1 MKNTAIQISIPQ
13 PCHEDWLGMTPADK
27 GRFCDKCMK
36 NVMDFTAKTDREIL
50 DAYAKDQKLCGRFK
64 SDQLNRDIAV
74 VEKKSTVWLA
84 TTSAIMTIVGVE
96 SSEVLA
102 QEKQNTEQHEN
113 FMLGKMIAPVKP
125 QTKVI
130 KGVVSDGNEP
140 IPGANVVIKGTKT
153 STQTDLDGNF
163 SLVAKEND
171 VIVVSAID
179 IYEQFIVD
187 DKNFYNIKI
196 NEFTKVSTKE
206 AYVGGINVNV
216 NRKKRTFFGR
226 IFHSIGNWFR

>member
-1 MKNTAIQISIPQ
+1 MKNTAIQLSIPQ
-13 PCHEDWLGMTPADK
+13 PCHEDWQAMTHAEK

-36 NVMDFTAKTDREIL
+36 NVHDFTNKTDREIL

-64 SDQLNRDIAV
+64 ADQLNRDIEV
-74 VEKKSTVWLA
+74 LEKKSGVWLA
-84 TTSAIMTIVGVE
+84 TTTAFMTLVGIE
-96 SSEVLA
+96 SQEIIA

-130 KGVVSDGNEP
+130 KGVVSDNVGP

-163 SLVAKEND
+163 SIEAKEND
-171 VIVVSAID
+171 VIVVSFLGLATLEKKVTGSDFYKIELKQSEIQLQGEVL
-179 IYEQFIVD
+179 IY
-187 DKNFYNIKI
+187 
-196 NEFTKVSTKE
+196 
-206 AYVGGINVNV
+206 
-216 NRKKRTFFGR
+216 KKRSFFSR
-226 IFHSIGNWFR
+226 IFYSIRNWFR

>member
-1 MKNTAIQISIPQ
+1 MKNTIQISIPQ
-13 PCHEDWLGMTPADK
+13 PCHEDWQAMTPADK

-50 DAYAKDQKLCGRFK
+50 DAYAKDSKLCGRFK
-64 SDQLNRDIAV
+64 ADQLNRDIEV
-74 VEKKSTVWLA
+74 LEKKSTVWLA
-84 TTSAIMTIVGVE
+84 TTSAIMTLVGVE

-102 QEKQNTEQHEN
+102 QEKQKTEQHEN

-140 IPGANVVIKGTKT
+140 IPGATIIIIGSKT
-153 STQTDLDGNF
+153 STQTDLEGNF
-163 SLVAKEND
+163 SVEAKEND
-171 VIVVSAID
+171 VIVVDFLGYNNFEIK
-179 IYEQFIVD
+179 VD
-187 DKNFYNIKI
+187 ENNFYKI
-196 NEFTKVSTKE
+196 DLNKNVITLGVS
-206 AYVGGINVNV
+206 AVFC
-216 NRKKRTFFGR
+216 KKRTFFGR

>member
-13 PCHEDWLGMTPADK
+13 PCHEDWQAMTPADK

-50 DAYAKDQKLCGRFK
+50 DAYAKDSKLCGRFK
-64 SDQLNRDIAV
+64 ADQLNRDIAV

-130 KGVVSDGNEP
+130 KGVVSDDVGP
-140 IPGANVVIKGTKT
+140 LPGANVVIKGTDI
-153 STQTDLDGNF
+153 STQTDIDGNF
-163 SLVAKEND
+163 SMEAKEND
-171 VIVVSAID
+171 VIVVSFLGLATLEKKVTNSD
-179 IYEQFIVD
+179 
-187 DKNFYNIKI
+187 FYKI
-196 NEFTKVSTKE
+196 ELKQSENQLMGEVL
-206 AYVGGINVNV
+206 VC
-216 NRKKRTFFGR
+216 KKRTFFGR

>member
-13 PCHEDWLGMTPADK
+13 PCHEDWQAMTPADK

-50 DAYAKDQKLCGRFK
+50 YAYAKDSKLCGRFRN
-64 SDQLNRDIAV
+64 DQLDRDIAV

-84 TTSAIMTIVGVE
+84 TTSAIMTLVGVE
-96 SSEVLA
+96 SNEVLA
-102 QEKQNTEQHEN
+102 QEKQKTEQHEN

-130 KGVVSDGNEP
+130 KGVVSDNVGP

-153 STQTDLDGNF
+153 STQTDIDGNF
-163 SLVAKEND
+163 SMEAKEND
-171 VIVVSAID
+171 VIVVSFLGL
-179 IYEQFIVD
+179 ETLEKKVTNN
-187 DKNFYNIKI
+187 NFYKI
-196 NEFTKVSTKE
+196 ELKQSENQLMGEVFVC
-206 AYVGGINVNV
+206 
-216 NRKKRTFFGR
+216 KKRTFFGR

>member
-13 PCHEDWLGMTPADK
+13 PCHEDWQAMTPADK

-50 DAYAKDQKLCGRFK
+50 DAYAKDSKLCGRFRN
-64 SDQLNRDIAV
+64 DQLERDIAV

-84 TTSAIMTIVGVE
+84 TTSAIMTLVGVE

-102 QEKQNTEQHEN
+102 QEKQKTEQHEN
-113 FMLGKMIAPVKP
+113 FLLGKMIAPVKP

-130 KGVVSDGNEP
+130 KGVVSDNVGP

-153 STQTDLDGNF
+153 STQTDIDGNF
-163 SLVAKEND
+163 SMEAKEND

-179 IYEQFIVD
+179 INEQFVVD
-187 DKNFYNIKI
+187 NKTFYNIKI
-196 NEFTKVSTKE
+196 NEFTKISTKE
-206 AYVGGINVNV
+206 MSVGGICVNV

-226 IFHSIGNWFR
+226 IFHSIGNWLR

>member
-13 PCHEDWLGMTPADK
+13 PCHEDWQAMTPADK

-50 DAYAKDQKLCGRFK
+50 DAYAKDSKLCGRFRN
-64 SDQLNRDIAV
+64 DQLEREIAV
-74 VEKKSTVWLA
+74 LEKKSTVWLA
-84 TTSAIMTIVGVE
+84 TTSAIMTLVGVE

-130 KGVVSDGNEP
+130 KGVVSDDDGP
-140 IPGANVVIKGTKT
+140 LPGANVVIKGTDI
-153 STQTDLDGNF
+153 STQTDIDGNF
-163 SLVAKEND
+163 SMEAKEND

-179 IYEQFIVD
+179 INEQFVID
-187 DKNFYNIKI
+187 SKTFYNIKI
-196 NEFTKVSTKE
+196 NEFTKISTKE
-206 AYVGGINVNV
+206 TYLGGISVNV

-226 IFHSIGNWFR
+226 IFHSIGNLFR

>member
-13 PCHEDWLGMTPADK
+13 PCHEDWQGMTPADK

-50 DAYAKDQKLCGRFK
+50 DSYAKDSKLCGRFK
-64 SDQLNRDIAV
+64 ADQLNRDIAV

-130 KGVVSDGNEP
+130 KGVVSDDDGP
-140 IPGANVVIKGTKT
+140 LPGANVVIKGTDI
-153 STQTDLDGNF
+153 STQTDIDGNF

-171 VIVVSAID
+171 VIVVSFLGLATLEKKVTNSD
-179 IYEQFIVD
+179 
-187 DKNFYNIKI
+187 FYKI
-196 NEFTKVSTKE
+196 ELKQSENQLMGEVL
-206 AYVGGINVNV
+206 VC
-216 NRKKRTFFGR
+216 KKRTFFGR

>member
-1 MKNTAIQISIPQ
+1 
-13 PCHEDWLGMTPADK
+13 MTPADK

-50 DAYAKDQKLCGRFK
+50 DAYAKDSKLCGRFK
-64 SDQLNRDIAV
+64 ADQLNRDIAV

-130 KGVVSDGNEP
+130 KGVVSDDVGP
-140 IPGANVVIKGTKT
+140 LPGANVVIKGTDI
-153 STQTDLDGNF
+153 STQTDIDGNF
-163 SLVAKEND
+163 SMEAKEND
-171 VIVVSAID
+171 VIVVSFLGLATLEKKVTNSD
-179 IYEQFIVD
+179 
-187 DKNFYNIKI
+187 FYKI
-196 NEFTKVSTKE
+196 ELKQSENQLMGEVL
-206 AYVGGINVNV
+206 VC
-216 NRKKRTFFGR
+216 KKRTFFGR